1 MPLDRR
7 GQWYRYHHLFRD
19 MLLAELERLEPGLIP
34 VLRRRAARWCLR
46 HDRPEEALEY
56 SIAAEDVDTVA
67 DLVQSLRLPIYRQGR
82 VATLQQWYQ
91 WLDERGEMARHP
103 VLAAQA
109 GLVAADTGRPAEA
122 ERWADV
128 ADRWQYQDAARADDP
143 VAEAWAT
150 VARAVLCRRGVKQ
163 MGADAD
169 EAVQRLTAANIV
181 APVAALCQGIASIL
195 SGDLDGGD
203 ASLEDTASV
212 GEEVGAH
219 EILALALGE
228 RSLLAMARDD
238 WSQAEA
244 LAGQARAAL
253 RRIGMET
260 LLDCAV
266 HARAAMHR
274 GDVAAVRQ
282 QLVSAQRLRPV
293 VTYAIPHIAVQ
304 ARVELTRVHLALA
317 DMAGARTLMR
327 EIDELLKHRPDL
339 GTLVGEAETSG
350 LSCRQSTSPASPG
363 RRH

>member
-1 MPLDRR
+1 MTLSP
-7 GQWYRYHHLFRD
+7 
-19 MLLAELERLEPGLIP
+19 
-34 VLRRRAARWCLR
+34 
-46 HDRPEEALEY
+46 RP
-56 SIAAEDVDTVA
+56 
-67 DLVQSLRLPIYRQGR
+67 
-82 VATLQQWYQ
+82 
-91 WLDERGEMARHP
+91 
-103 VLAAQA
+103 
-109 GLVAADTGRPAEA
+109 GRP
-122 ERWADV
+122 WL
-128 ADRWQYQDAARADDP
+128 
-143 VAEAWAT
+143 
-150 VARAVLCRRGVKQ
+150 RAVLCRRGVKQ

-266 HARAAMHR
+266 HARAACT
-274 GDVAAVRQ
+274 G
-282 QLVSAQRLRPV
+282 
-293 VTYAIPHIAVQ
+293 
-304 ARVELTRVHLALA
+304 
-317 DMAGARTLMR
+317 
-327 EIDELLKHRPDL
+327 
-339 GTLVGEAETSG
+339 ETSPR
-350 LSCRQSTSPASPG
+350 CASSWSAPSG
-363 RRH
+363 CGPW